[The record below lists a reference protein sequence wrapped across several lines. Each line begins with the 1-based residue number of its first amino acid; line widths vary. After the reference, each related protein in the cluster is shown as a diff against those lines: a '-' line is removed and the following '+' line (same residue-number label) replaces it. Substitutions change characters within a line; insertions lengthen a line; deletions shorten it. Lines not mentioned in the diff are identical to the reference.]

1 MKINELRNAL
11 TYFKT
16 LWKKSKKKNMTLQ
29 GSINNLKKE
38 NEFLKNENIRLK
50 NENDQLKIQKD
61 LLNADLNNFI
71 ERNVLEE
78 NRDKI
83 EETLKDE
90 DMLEKWKYIK
100 LMIDDVKWDMIQMTN
115 QVNQINNDS
124 AEIKEDIKGQID
136 RTLEILLKTGFKT
149 EGIIDF
155 SEEFHNLFDD

>member
-1 MKINELRNAL
+1 MSLE

-16 LWKKSKKKNMTLQ
+16 FWKSKKKNMTLQ

-136 RTLEILLKTGFKT
+136 RTLEILLKTGFKP

-155 SEEFHNLFDD
+155 SEEFHNLFND